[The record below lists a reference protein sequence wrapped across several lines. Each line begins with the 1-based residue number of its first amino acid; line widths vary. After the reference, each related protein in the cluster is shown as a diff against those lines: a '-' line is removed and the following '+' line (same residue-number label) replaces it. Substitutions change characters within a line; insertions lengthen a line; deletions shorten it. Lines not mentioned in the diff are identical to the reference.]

1 MFHAK
6 FQAPAIDIKH
16 VYYLMMLERLGSI
29 SKAANAMGVAQPSL
43 SENITRL
50 EKKLNTRLAIRS
62 PRGVTLTEA
71 GRYLAL
77 EGKSLV
83 DVADKI
89 AKSLRQ
95 LGHDLSGTVSIGLPP
110 SLSQIASVPL
120 TETSRIEL
128 PGIKLELTEGL
139 SGHIL
144 EWLVD
149 ETLDFGFVY
158 FNPQNQ
164 EIQVMPVMEEEIFLV
179 SAHDDV
185 PVSPD
190 ANGELTITANDLDRV
205 PLVLPRHRHSARRAA
220 DKFAQANGIELNV
233 EVELNSLSQIIEL
246 VSRASACTLL
256 PRAALVNSNAEG
268 RLTLTRIVAPTFI
281 RTTYLA
287 RKQSRVAS
295 LASMKVEQTVL
306 SIIKEMIERYDL
318 QASYIGGEPMPLSA

>member
-1 MFHAK
+1 MFQTK

-16 VYYLMMLERLGSI
+16 VHYLMMLERLGSI
-29 SKAANAMGVAQPSL
+29 SKAATALGVAQPSL

-50 EKKLNTRLAIRS
+50 ERKLNTRLAIRS

-83 DVADKI
+83 EVADKI
-89 AKSLRQ
+89 TKSLRQ
-95 LGHDLSGTVSIGLPP
+95 LGNDLSGTVSIGLPP

-120 TETSRIEL
+120 AETSRLEL

-139 SGHIL
+139 SGHIV
-144 EWLVD
+144 EWLAD
-149 ETLDFGFVY
+149 ETLDFGFTY
-158 FNPQNQ
+158 WNPQHQ
-164 EIQVMPVMEEEIFLV
+164 DIQITPVLKEEMFLV

-185 PVSPD
+185 PVSRD
-190 ANGELTITANDLDRV
+190 ANGELAIRADALGHV
-205 PLVLPRHRHSARRAA
+205 PLVLPSRPHTARRAA
-220 DKFAQANGIELNV
+220 DHFAQANGIDLNI
-233 EVELNSLSQIIEL
+233 EVELNSLSQIVEL

-256 PRAALVNSNAEG
+256 PRAALANSLAER
-268 RLTLTRIVAPTFI
+268 RLALTRIVEPSYL

-306 SIIKEMIERYDL
+306 SIIREMIERYDL
-318 QASYIGGEPMPLSA
+318 HASFIAGEPMQLSA

>member
-1 MFHAK
+1 MIHTK

-29 SKAANAMGVAQPSL
+29 SKAANALGVAQPSL

-83 DVADKI
+83 DAADKI
-89 AKSLRQ
+89 TKSLRQ

-110 SLSQIASVPL
+110 SLSQITSVPL
-120 TETSRIEL
+120 AETSRLEL

-139 SGHIL
+139 SGHIV
-144 EWLVD
+144 EWLTE
-149 ETLDFGFVY
+149 ETLDFGFIY
-158 FNPQNQ
+158 ANPQNQ
-164 EIQVMPVMEEEIFLV
+164 DIQNTPVMEEEIFLV
-179 SAHDDV
+179 SAYDDM
-185 PVSPD
+185 PVSPSD
-190 ANGELTITANDLDRV
+190 NGELTIRAKDLGQV
-205 PLVLPRHRHSARRAA
+205 PLVLPSAPHSARRAA
-220 DKFAQANGIELNV
+220 DHFAHANGIDLNV

-256 PRAALVNSNAEG
+256 PRAALASSMAEG
-268 RLTLTRIVAPTFI
+268 RLALTRIVDPTFI

-306 SIIKEMIERYDL
+306 SIIREMIGRYNL
-318 QASYIGGEPMPLSA
+318 NARYIGSESMQLSA

>member
-1 MFHAK
+1 MIHTK

-29 SKAANAMGVAQPSL
+29 SKAANALGVAQPSL

-77 EGKSLV
+77 EGRSLV

-89 AKSLRQ
+89 TKSLRQ

-110 SLSQIASVPL
+110 SLSQITSVPL
-120 TETSRIEL
+120 AETSRLEL

-139 SGHIL
+139 TGHIV
-144 EWLVD
+144 EWLAD

-158 FNPQNQ
+158 ANPQNQ
-164 EIQVMPVMEEEIFLV
+164 DIQITPIMEEEIFLV

-185 PVSPD
+185 PVAPD
-190 ANGELTITANDLDRV
+190 ANGELVITAGDLGKV
-205 PLVLPRHRHSARRAA
+205 PLVLPSRPHSARRAV
-220 DKFAQANGIELNV
+220 DHFAHSNGIDLDV
-233 EVELNSLSQIIEL
+233 EVELNSLSQIVEL

-256 PRAALVNSNAEG
+256 PRAALANSMTG
-268 RLTLTRIVAPTFI
+268 SRLALTRITEPSFT

-306 SIIKEMIERYDL
+306 SIIQEMIGRYDL
-318 QASYIGGEPMPLSA
+318 HASYIGSEPMQLSA